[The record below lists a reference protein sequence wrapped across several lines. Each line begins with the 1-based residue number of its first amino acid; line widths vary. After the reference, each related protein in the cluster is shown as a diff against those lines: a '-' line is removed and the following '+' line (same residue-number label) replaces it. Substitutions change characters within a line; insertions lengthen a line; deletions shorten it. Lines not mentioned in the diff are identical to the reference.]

1 MMKEVILLIIAGI
14 FSVIYNI
21 MVIGAYL
28 LYEDFE
34 FKTICLAFIIVNT
47 IKDAILFGTVLS
59 NIFLR

>member
-1 MMKEVILLIIAGI
+1 MKEAIILTIAGI

-21 MVIGAYL
+21 MVIGAYSL
-28 LYEDFE
+28 HENGE
-34 FKTICLAFIIVNT
+34 FKNICLAFIIANT